1 MDDREV
7 LDRINSLVTE
17 EKRLRTRHVGDGLS
31 PAERERL
38 QQIEEG
44 LDQCWDLLRQ
54 RRARKEFGADPN
66 VVQPRPAGEVESYL
80 Q

>member
-7 LDRINSLVTE
+7 LHRINTLVAE
-17 EKRLRTRHVGDGLS
+17 EKDLRHRHGSDGLS
-31 PAERERL
+31 DPERDRL
-38 QQIEEG
+38 REIEES

-54 RRARKEFGADPN
+54 RRAREEAGTDPDA
-66 VVQPRPAGEVESYL
+66 VAPRPVGEVESYL